1 MEIVICKNE
10 HRYYKQAAANR
21 VSISDSEIK
30 LTIASFA
37 PYCSK
42 LVIGLDRREDFTN
55 EEVFQRL
62 VNN

>member
-1 MEIVICKNE
+1 M
-10 HRYYKQAAANR
+10 ANK
-21 VSISDSEIK
+21 VNISDSEIK
-30 LTIASFA
+30 LTISSFA
-37 PYCSK
+37 PHCSK